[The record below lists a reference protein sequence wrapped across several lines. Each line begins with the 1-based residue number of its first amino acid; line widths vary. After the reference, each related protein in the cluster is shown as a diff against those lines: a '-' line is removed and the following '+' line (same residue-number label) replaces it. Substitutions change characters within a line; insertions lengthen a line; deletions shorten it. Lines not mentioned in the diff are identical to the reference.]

1 MEGQGASRCFPERI
15 EALAP
20 QRMPVWATSGGWDV
34 DDGMAADPAGGQPNW
49 CMAEVDIFQDR
60 LEAEMDAMARA
71 APMRSFSAG
80 ELLHTPH
87 QQVEALFILKQG
99 RVRVFRLSTDGHA
112 LTTAVLSPGTIFGEM
127 VVVGQQMYD
136 SYAEAMEDVVVCV
149 MDRSDVH
156 RFLLSDAR
164 IAARI
169 AETLGRRL
177 ARIESQWSDAVFKSV
192 PQRVAG
198 ALTVVSERR
207 GSLPLGRAL
216 QVNLTHEQ
224 VAELAGTSRETVT
237 RILGDYARDGLID
250 LGRGR
255 IRILDPGGLA
265 RAGEDR

>member
-1 MEGQGASRCFPERI
+1 MEGQGAAKCFPERV

-20 QRMPVWATSGGWDV
+20 REMPVWATGGWDGV
-34 DDGMAADPAGGQPNW
+34 DAMTDQGGAPSW
-49 CMAEVDIFQDR
+49 CMAEVDIFQD
-60 LEAEMDAMARA
+60 LSEAEMDAMSRA
-71 APMRSFSAG
+71 APMRRYAAG

-99 RVRVFRLSTDGHA
+99 RVRVFRLSPDGRA

-136 SYAEAMEDVVVCV
+136 SYAEALEDVVVCS
-149 MDRSDVH
+149 MDRADVH
-156 RFLLSDAR
+156 RFLLGDAR

-198 ALTVVSERR
+198 ALAVVSERR
-207 GSLPLGRAL
+207 GPLPLGRAT

-224 VAELAGTSRETVT
+224 VAGLAGTSRETAT
-237 RILGDYARDGLID
+237 RILGDYAREGLID

-255 IRILDPGGLA
+255 IKILDPDGLA
-265 RAGEDR
+265 RASGG